1 MSPLLSTLLSYGAD
15 KRHYA
20 ITGSAALIF
29 RGLLPPT
36 RKLGDLDVVAR
47 GPAWDCF
54 AKQKHPVRVPPYGS
68 KRISI
73 TFEEFGEIE
82 IFDMWMGDQELTN
95 RLIDTAE
102 WVIFE
107 GISLPLA
114 LPQETIRYKLSLQ
127 RAKDQIDLAYLR
139 EHHPQFFQAEQC

>member
-1 MSPLLSTLLSYGAD
+1 
-15 KRHYA
+15 
-20 ITGSAALIF
+20 
-29 RGLLPPT
+29 
-36 RKLGDLDVVAR
+36 
-47 GPAWDCF
+47 
-54 AKQKHPVRVPPYGS
+54 
-68 KRISI
+68 
-73 TFEEFGEIE
+73 
-82 IFDMWMGDQELTN
+82 MWMGDQELTN

-139 EHHPQFFQAEQC
+139 KHHPQFFQQNNESITPSSEDGVINIVYNLRNLTTCDITAFYRSECSSLILSISI